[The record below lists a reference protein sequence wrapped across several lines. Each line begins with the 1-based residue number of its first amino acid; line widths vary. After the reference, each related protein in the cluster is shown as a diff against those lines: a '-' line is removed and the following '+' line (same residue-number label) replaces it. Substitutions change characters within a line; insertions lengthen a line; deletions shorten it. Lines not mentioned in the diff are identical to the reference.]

1 MMKIVTRSFGLA
13 MGILGLIGVAGEAKA
28 QSTVP
33 DRPALNAILGASAV
47 TENFEGFSISDGN
60 ALVLGTTTLNSTTV
74 TDGQGPGLVIG
85 GFSISSGELQ
95 WNGNGYFG
103 LSTKSVS
110 GDNPL
115 TIDFTSL
122 TRAFGVDLETYS
134 GFPNTFNATVYA
146 TDNTTVIGT
155 ITGISVPTPSPVF
168 FGFQDTAGIG
178 SVTFSDTSQP
188 FSPVLDNLEFG
199 SGAIPEPSS
208 IVLASAALVM
218 GLVYSLRRRKRLA

>member
-1 MMKIVTRSFGLA
+1 MTNAKRVFGLA
-13 MGILGLIGVAGEAKA
+13 MGILGFIGVAGEAKA

-33 DRPALNAILGASAV
+33 DRSTLNAILGASAV
-47 TENFEGFSISDGN
+47 TETFEGYSISAGN
-60 ALVLGTTTLNSTTV
+60 AEVLGVTTLDSTTV
-74 TDGQGPGLVIG
+74 ANGQGPGLVIG
-85 GFSISSGELQ
+85 GFSISSSELQ
-95 WNGNGYFG
+95 WNGNGYYG
-103 LSTKSVS
+103 LSTESVS
-110 GDNPL
+110 GSDPL

-146 TDNTTVIGT
+146 TDNTTVIGM
-155 ITGISVPTPSPVF
+155 ISGISVPTPSAVF

-178 SVTFSDTSQP
+178 SVTFSDASAG

-199 SGAIPEPSS
+199 SGGAVPEPSS
-208 IVLASAALVM
+208 IVLGCTAALI